1 MTIFSKNLGR
11 HGPFG
16 PPCLRLWPLSPVKL
30 ILTFPAVIFR
40 KNDIKQR
47 LLEESIIYRK
57 VLVVERVNLQ
67 MLEHF
72 FVS

>member
-1 MTIFSKNLGR
+1 
-11 HGPFG
+11 
-16 PPCLRLWPLSPVKL
+16 VKL